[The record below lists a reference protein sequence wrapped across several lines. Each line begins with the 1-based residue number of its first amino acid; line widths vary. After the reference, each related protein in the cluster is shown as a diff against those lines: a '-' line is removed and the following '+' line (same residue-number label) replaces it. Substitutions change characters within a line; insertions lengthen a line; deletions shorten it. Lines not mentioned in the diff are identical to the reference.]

1 MIRVR
6 FPEQERQAARVQEEQ
21 LAKMVEQRIQE
32 PELRVELGWQEVQL
46 DGVPEQ
52 LRQTL
57 VQLRGT

>member
-21 LAKMVEQRIQE
+21 LAKMVEQRMQE